1 MKHYAV
7 DGHLQIHNNRT
18 FPEADVR
25 LLRRYNFDT
34 CAIVRNSG
42 SLLRS
47 ASHRLETGCSRRGAG
62 REARLVPGPGE
73 KD

>member
-7 DGHLQIHNNRT
+7 DGHLDIHNNRE
-18 FPEADVR
+18 FPEADMQ

-34 CAIVRNSG
+34 CAIVGNSG

-47 ASHRLETGCSRRGAG
+47 AFGKPSTGDGLLLAAGRGGRRG
-62 REARLVPGPGE
+62 
-73 KD
+73 